1 MNIRTLLFQTVV
13 YLILIRKKGVQMN
26 AKSSTTR
33 EQPDIPSKPPL
44 LRFTIV
50 DLSGLAVFHR
60 SYISEVMD
68 ELLFSGFSAAMIA
81 FSRELGSELYGIQM
95 EGVNYFF
102 RTKEDFILVVGMYP
116 RVRSS
121 SAKRFLRLV
130 FESIK
135 WGELEGYLNKA
146 IYFQTEEFVEK
157 LEQLILE
164 FQIKFKHLI
173 S

>member
-1 MNIRTLLFQTVV
+1 VT
-13 YLILIRKKGVQMN
+13 
-26 AKSSTTR
+26 AKSSIIKD
-33 EQPDIPSKPPL
+33 QPGIPSKPPL
-44 LRFTIV
+44 LRFTVV

-60 SYISEVMD
+60 SYVGEVMD

-81 FSRELGSELYGIQM
+81 FSRELGSELYSIQM
-95 EGVNYFF
+95 EGVNYYF

-130 FESIK
+130 YEIVN
-135 WGELEGYLNKA
+135 WDELEGYLNKA

-157 LEQLILE
+157 LEQIILE
-164 FQIKFKHLI
+164 FQIRFKHLI
-173 S
+173 K

>member
-1 MNIRTLLFQTVV
+1 VTNNRSIIREH
-13 YLILIRKKGVQMN
+13 
-26 AKSSTTR
+26 S
-33 EQPDIPSKPPL
+33 DIPAKPPL

-81 FSRELGSELYGIQM
+81 FSRELGSELYSIQM
-95 EGVNYFF
+95 EGANYFF

-130 FESIK
+130 YELVN
-135 WGELEGYLNKA
+135 WEQLEGYLNKA
-146 IYFQTEEFVEK
+146 IYFQTEEFMEK
-157 LEQLILE
+157 AEQIILD
-164 FQIKFKHLI
+164 FQIRFKHLI
-173 S
+173 RSD